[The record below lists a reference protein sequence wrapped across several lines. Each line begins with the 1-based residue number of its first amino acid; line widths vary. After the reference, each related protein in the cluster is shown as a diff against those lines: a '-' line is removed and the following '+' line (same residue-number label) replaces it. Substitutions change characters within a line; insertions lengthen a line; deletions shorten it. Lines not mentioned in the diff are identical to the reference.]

1 MIRFITDSTC
11 EAPDELLSHPA
22 VTVVPLYVL
31 FGQESLRDNV
41 DISREEFWKRLPS
54 AKPLPTTSQVPPSGF
69 LAPFREYTDA
79 GDEVIALVIS
89 GKLSRTYD
97 SAISAQSE
105 IPDRPIEVVDSLT
118 TSVCLGLLLQDGLR
132 MAEAGK
138 TRAEIVARLNALR
151 SNVHLLFALE
161 TLEYLVRGGRIGR
174 VQALAGAL
182 LHVKPLIAVD
192 HHDGKYNT
200 VARIRTLPR
209 ALHAI
214 ADHLFSIHGDTP
226 LWVTV
231 LHGRFAEQAGA
242 LVQELNTRLNVA
254 RIEILRIAPVLG
266 VHTGPGIVGAA
277 AVPAHLLEDLL

>member
-22 VTVVPLYVL
+22 VTVVPLYVV

-41 DISREEFWKRLPS
+41 DISREEFWKRLPL
-54 AKPLPTTSQVPPSGF
+54 AKLLPTTSQVPPSGF

-151 SNVHLLFALE
+151 SNVHMLFAVE
-161 TLEYLVRGGRIGR
+161 TLEYLERGGRIGKA
-174 VQALAGAL
+174 QAFLGTTL
-182 LHVKPLIAVD
+182 NLKPLLAIVD
-192 HHDGKYNT
+192 GEIVPVSRARGK
-200 VARIRTLPR
+200 RK
-209 ALHAI
+209 ALQDMI
-214 ADHLFSIHGDTP
+214 DHLAH
-226 LWVTV
+226 LVTARGPKV
-231 LHGRFAEQAGA
+231 QLAVTHACVPEEADEVAKALSARFESPNVWGA
-242 LVQELNTRLNVA
+242 SLG
-254 RIEILRIAPVLG
+254 PVLG
-266 VHTGPGIVGAA
+266 THVGPGTIGAA
-277 AVPAHLLEDLL
+277 AYVRD

>member
-161 TLEYLVRGGRIGR
+161 TLEYLARGGRIGKA
-174 VQALAGAL
+174 QAFLGTTL
-182 LHVKPLIAVD
+182 NLKPLLAVV
-192 HHDGKYNT
+192 DGEI
-200 VARIRTLPR
+200 VPVSRARGKRK
-209 ALHAI
+209 ALQDMI
-214 ADHLFSIHGDTP
+214 DHLAH
-226 LWVTV
+226 LVTV
-231 LHGRFAEQAGA
+231 RGPKVQLAVTHACVPEEAGEVAKALSTRFESPNVWQASLG
-242 LVQELNTRLNVA
+242 
-254 RIEILRIAPVLG
+254 PVLG
-266 VHTGPGIVGAA
+266 THVGPGTIGAA
-277 AVPAHLLEDLL
+277 AYVSDW